1 MKETVIAFVK
11 GYGAVAA
18 GGVGGLLSWLM
29 GGFDTP
35 VLALVIIMGI
45 DYVMGLMV
53 AGIFHTSPKTPGG
66 GLDSRVG
73 WKGLFRKFAT
83 LMIVVVANL
92 ADMLLGSD
100 CIRDGVIIGF
110 FANEGISILE
120 NAGCMGISIP
130 EMMAQAFE
138 VLHKKGEGGGEDE

>member
-1 MKETVIAFVK
+1 MKDHVSA
-11 GYGAVAA
+11 AVGFAA
-18 GGVGGLLSWLM
+18 GVISWLV

-83 LMIVVVANL
+83 LMLVVVANL
-92 ADMLLGSD
+92 ADMLLGSN

-120 NAGCMGISIP
+120 NAGCMGIRIP
-130 EMMAQAFE
+130 KALSAALERLNQEAEHDPAA
-138 VLHKKGEGGGEDE
+138 

>member
-1 MKETVIAFVK
+1 MKETVIAFIK
-11 GYGAVAA
+11 GYGAVVA

-83 LMIVVVANL
+83 LMIVVVAVFL
-92 ADMLLGSD
+92 
-100 CIRDGVIIGF
+100 IGYRWV
-110 FANEGISILE
+110 
-120 NAGCMGISIP
+120 M
-130 EMMAQAFE
+130 
-138 VLHKKGEGGGEDE
+138 KKEEYRA